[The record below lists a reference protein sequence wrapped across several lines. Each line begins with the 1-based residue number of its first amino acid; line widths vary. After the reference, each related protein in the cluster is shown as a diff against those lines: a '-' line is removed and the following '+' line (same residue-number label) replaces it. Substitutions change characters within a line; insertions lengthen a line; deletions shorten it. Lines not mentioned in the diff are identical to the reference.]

1 MRVFR
6 SLLFVFAFLAAA
18 SAAELKVKVIDPQSA
33 AVAGA
38 QVTLLREKSRTPVSF
53 AIVRV
58 ATTSGDGI
66 VLYGDVPD
74 GEYQIQVLAP
84 GFAPQSVSATAPQS
98 GEVTVQLHLAAA
110 TETVVVTATRTPA
123 PAPESGVSVALL
135 DAAQLEVMQPIA
147 ASDALRFLPGAIVNT
162 SGQRGGLASLFVRGG
177 DSRYNKVLID
187 DVPVNDSGGTMD
199 FGPVRLTDVSRVEF
213 ARGAQSTLYG
223 SDAMTSVIQTF
234 SATGSTPTPEL
245 KFGAD
250 GGNLDTAHGF
260 TSLSGARGRW
270 DYDFFGDQFNSAGKG
285 PNDDYSNSVQGANIG
300 LQLSPS
306 ALLRVRARH
315 ANSHTGVQGEWDFNN
330 QPLLPP
336 DIDQQARTNDLLG
349 SAELTLSGPSG
360 WQHRLTGFEYNHRRS
375 NQDTVPD
382 RGCDPGNFIFLDC
395 PFNAIDHFN
404 RAGFGYQGDYS
415 ERAWAHTTLGFEF
428 EDENAF
434 VGDTNF
440 PPLTHGLRRNYAVYS
455 QQVLQLNRL
464 SVVAGGRFVHNETF
478 GNKFVPR
485 VALTYL
491 ALRGGQF
498 FSGTRLRFSYATGIK
513 EARFE
518 EAFASGPGIVPNLH
532 LKAEENRAF
541 EAGIEQSFLS
551 GTYAFS
557 AVYFNNLFRNQIDFA
572 IVDPITFT
580 GEYENIDRSFAHGA
594 EVEFHGRLLSRLS
607 LDAAYNYT
615 STQILEQ
622 PFPLDPQHEPGNSLI
637 RRPKHSG
644 SLLLTYLGSRW
655 GANVGGSFVGRRP
668 DSDFFVLPTPVTH
681 AAGYARVD
689 LGGWYAVHPRITA
702 YLNIENVLDRH
713 YNEVVGYPALP
724 INFRA
729 GLRFRIGGE

>member
-1 MRVFR
+1 MRILRVVF
-6 SLLFVFAFLAAA
+6 FIFAFVAAA
-18 SAAELKVKVIDPQSA
+18 SAAELKVKVVDPQSA

-38 QVTLLREKSRTPVSF
+38 EVSLLKNNGAALHTATATGDGTVSF
-53 AIVRV
+53 ENVPA
-58 ATTSGDGI
+58 GD
-66 VLYGDVPD
+66 
-74 GEYQIQVLAP
+74 YQVQVLAP
-84 GFAPQSVSATAPQS
+84 GFASLSISVTIPHPDPLTA
-98 GEVTVQLHLAAA
+98 QLQLAPA
-110 TETVVVTATRTPA
+110 TEVVVVTGTRTPV
-123 PAPESGVSVALL
+123 PAAESGASVALL
-135 DAAQLEVMQPIA
+135 DAAQLQVMQPID
-147 ASDALRFLPGAIVNT
+147 ASDALRFLPGAVVDT

-187 DVPVNDSGGTMD
+187 SVPVNDSGGTMD
-199 FGPVRLTDVSRVEF
+199 FGPVRLTEDSRIEF

-223 SDAMTSVIQTF
+223 SDAMTSVVQTF
-234 SATGSTPTPEL
+234 STIGNTRTPEL
-245 KFGAD
+245 RFGAD
-250 GGNLDTAHGF
+250 GGNFNTAHGF
-260 TSLSGARGRW
+260 VSLSGARERW
-270 DYDFFGDQFNSAGKG
+270 DFNLFGDQFNSGGKG
-285 PNDDYSNSVQGANIG
+285 PNDDYSNSLEGANVG

-315 ANSHTGVQGEWDFNN
+315 ANSHTGVQGEWNFNN

-336 DIDQQARTNDLLG
+336 DADQQARTNDLLG

-360 WQHRLTGFEYNHRRS
+360 WQHRLVAFEYNHRRS
-375 NQDTVPD
+375 NEDIVPD
-382 RGCDPGNFIFLDC
+382 RGCDPANFIFLDC
-395 PFNAIDHFN
+395 PFHAVDHFN
-404 RAGFGYQGDYS
+404 RAGFDYQGDYA
-415 ERAWAHTTLGFEF
+415 ERARAHTTLGYEF

-434 VGDTNF
+434 VGDPTF
-440 PPLTHGLRRNYAVYS
+440 PPVTHGLRRNHALYA
-455 QQVLQLNRL
+455 QQVLQLSRL

-485 VALTYL
+485 VALSYL

-518 EAFASGPGIVPNLH
+518 ESFATGPQIIPNPH

-541 EAGIEQSFLS
+541 EAGVEQSFLS
-551 GTYAFS
+551 GKYSFS
-557 AVYFNNLFRNQIDFA
+557 ALYFNNLFRHQIDFA
-572 IVDPITFT
+572 IVDPTTFT
-580 GEYENIDRSFAHGA
+580 GQYENIDKSFAHGA
-594 EVEFHGRLLSRLS
+594 EVEFHGRPLSRLS
-607 LDAAYNYT
+607 VDAAYNYA

-622 PFPLDPQHEPGNSLI
+622 PFAFDAQHQPGNPLL

-644 SLLLTYLGSRW
+644 SLLLSYLGGRW
-655 GANVGGSFVGRRP
+655 AANVGGSFVGRRP
-668 DSDFFVLPTPVTH
+668 DSDFFVLPTPVDH

-689 LGGWYAVHPRITA
+689 LGGWYAFHPRVTA
-702 YLNIENVLDRH
+702 YLNIENVLDKK

>member
-1 MRVFR
+1 MRALFAPFLVFI
-6 SLLFVFAFLAAA
+6 SLAAA
-18 SAAELKVKVIDPQSA
+18 SAADLKVKVIDPQSA
-33 AVAGA
+33 TVAGA
-38 QVTLLREKSRTPVSF
+38 QVLLLKKDGAVLRT
-53 AIVRV
+53 
-58 ATTSGDGI
+58 ATSIGDGSTSFGN
-66 VLYGDVPD
+66 VPNGD
-74 GEYQIQVLAP
+74 YQVQILAP
-84 GFAPQSVSATAPQS
+84 GFAPLRISVTAPHADPI
-98 GEVTVQLHLAAA
+98 TAQLQLAPA
-110 TETVVVTATRTPA
+110 TQVVVVTATRTPV
-123 PAPESGVSVALL
+123 PAAESGASVSLL
-135 DAAQLEVMQPIA
+135 NAAQLQVMLPID
-147 ASDALRFLPGAIVNT
+147 ASDALRFLPGAVVDT

-187 DVPVNDSGGTMD
+187 NVPVNDSGGTMD
-199 FGPVRLTDVSRVEF
+199 FGVVPLSDVSRIEF

-223 SDAMTSVIQTF
+223 SDAMTSVVQTF
-234 SATGSTPTPEL
+234 SKTGNTRTPEL
-245 KFGAD
+245 RFGAD
-250 GGNLDTAHGF
+250 GGNFDTAHGF
-260 TSLSGARGRW
+260 ASVLGARDRW
-270 DYDFFGDQFNSAGKG
+270 DFNFFGDQFNSGGKG
-285 PNDDYSNSVQGANIG
+285 ANDDYSNSLQGGNIG
-300 LQLSPS
+300 LQLSPG

-336 DIDQQARTNDLLG
+336 DADQQARTNDLLG

-360 WQHRLTGFEYNHRRS
+360 WQQRIVAFEYNHRRQ
-375 NQDTVPD
+375 NEDTIPD
-382 RGCDPGNFIFLDC
+382 RGCDFANLIFLDC
-395 PFNAIDHFN
+395 PFQAVDHFN
-404 RAGFGYQGDYS
+404 RAGFDYQGDYI
-415 ERAWAHTTLGFEF
+415 ERAWAHTTFGYEF

-434 VGDTNF
+434 VGDPTF
-440 PPLTHGLRRNYAVYS
+440 PPVLHGLRRNHAAYA
-455 QQVLQLNRL
+455 QQVLQFSRL

-491 ALRGGQF
+491 ALRGSKF

-518 EAFASGPGIVPNLH
+518 ESFATGPGIVPNPNLR
-532 LKAEENRAF
+532 AEENRAF

-551 GTYAFS
+551 EKYAFS
-557 AVYFNNLFRNQIDFA
+557 VIYFNNLFRHQIDFA
-572 IVDPITFT
+572 IVDPIKFT
-580 GEYENIDRSFAHGA
+580 GEYENIDKSFAHGA
-594 EVEFHGRLLSRLS
+594 EVEFRGRLFARLS

-622 PFPLDPQHEPGNSLI
+622 PFAFDSQHEPGNPLL

-644 SLLLTYLGSRW
+644 SLLLSYLGSRW
-655 GANVGGSFVGRRP
+655 AANLGGSFVGRRP
-668 DSDFFVLPTPVTH
+668 DSDFFVLPTPVDH

-689 LGGWYAVHPRITA
+689 IGGWYAINSRITA
-702 YLNIENVLDRH
+702 YANVENALDRR